1 MTAHQHID
9 PNAARAAIAEVY
21 EALDLPSN
29 AARLIADTLVQA
41 ELWGHPSHGLLR
53 TFWYVKRLRSGAC
66 TTHVP
71 EADPNPPALSQ
82 IDGGNGM
89 GQPIAHAA
97 MTQAIAAAK
106 QHGVGVVSVRNSG
119 HFGTAMYFTREAARQ
134 GCVGFLATNA
144 SPAMAPTGGREARV
158 GTNPWSWAAPAG
170 RHAPMMLD
178 IANTAVAR
186 GKLYAARERGEDI
199 PLGWAVDANGIPTTD
214 PSDGIA
220 GAILPMAGHK
230 GYAMGLIMDMV
241 SGILS
246 GSAFGTGVTGPYVET
261 GTSGVGHLV
270 FAIDIAALRPLEEF
284 EADIE
289 ALISELK
296 STPLADGSTEIFY
309 PGEKETRAEQ
319 AALASGLSLPKTTLD
334 QLAKDAAN
342 FDLPWRLAA

>member
-1 MTAHQHID
+1 MTIHAHID
-9 PNAARAAIAEVY
+9 PETARAAIAEVY
-21 EALDLPSN
+21 EALDLPPD

-71 EADPNPPALSQ
+71 EPDPTPSALSQ

-89 GQPIAHAA
+89 GQPIAQAA

-106 QHGVGVVSVRNSG
+106 THGVGVVSVRNSG
-119 HFGTAMYFTREAARQ
+119 HFGTAMYFTKAAACA

-144 SPAMAPTGGREARV
+144 SPAMAPVGGREARV

-178 IANTAVAR
+178 LANTAVAR
-186 GKLYAARERGEDI
+186 GKLYAAKERGEDI
-199 PLGWAVDANGIPTTD
+199 PLGWAVDANGVPTID
-214 PSDGIA
+214 PAAGIA

-230 GYAMGLIMDMV
+230 GYAIGLIMDMV

-246 GSAFGTGVTGPYVET
+246 GSAFGTRVTGPYVET
-261 GTSGVGHLV
+261 GTSGVGHLAL
-270 FAIDIAALRPLEEF
+270 AIDIAALRPLPEF
-284 EADIE
+284 EADME
-289 ALISELK
+289 ALIAELK
-296 STPLADGSTEIFY
+296 ATPLADGSEEVLY
-309 PGEKETRAEQ
+309 PGEMEARSE
-319 AALASGLSLPKTTLD
+319 AAARASGLSVPRNTLD
-334 QLAKDAAN
+334 QLAADAAS
-342 FDLPWRLAA
+342 FDLPWGIAA